1 MKIMRFSTRTIR
13 IGQDPDKEHGAV
25 ITPIY
30 QSATFAWENLD
41 TMPKHDYTRVVNP
54 NRTSLE
60 AVLAELES
68 ARYAVAFGSGMA
80 AIAAAFSLL
89 EAGDHLIIAS
99 DIYGGTYRLAKSQ
112 LTRQGIEVSEFDA
125 SRPESLREV
134 VQANS
139 KLVIFESPTN
149 PTLKI
154 MDVAAIAEIARECGI
169 LSVVDNT
176 FASPYLQ
183 NPIDLGVDIVVHS
196 TTKYISGH
204 SDVIGGAIITN
215 HEFIYQQALTYIKT
229 VGSVPSPFDCWL
241 TIRGVKTLSVRMER
255 HCSNAQ
261 RIAEYLSTHARV
273 KHVYYPGL
281 ETDPGHE
288 IAKKQMRA
296 FGGMV
301 SFEVDGTT
309 EQTKRFAEAC
319 RIFQL
324 AESLGGVES
333 IIGYPPVMS
342 HGCMTPEE
350 REAMGVYDT
359 QIRLSVGIEDVE
371 DLIED
376 LDLAFETAFAREATT
391 V

>member
-1 MKIMRFSTRTIR
+1 MKIMRFSTRTLR
-13 IGQDPDKEHGAV
+13 IGQDPDREHGAV
-25 ITPIY
+25 INPIY
-30 QSATFAWENLD
+30 QSATFVWENLD

-60 AVLAELES
+60 AVLAELEY

-112 LTRQGIEVSEFDA
+112 LTRQGIEVDEFDA

-134 VQANS
+134 VKENS

-154 MDVAAIAEIARECGI
+154 MDVAAIAAVARECGI

-261 RIAEYLSTHARV
+261 RIAEYLATHPRV

-281 ETDPGHE
+281 ENDPGHE

-342 HGCMTPEE
+342 HGCMSAEE

-376 LDLAFETAFAREATT
+376 LELAFETAFAREATT

>member
-1 MKIMRFSTRTIR
+1 MKIMRFSTRTLR
-13 IGQDPDKEHGAV
+13 IGQDPDREHGAV
-25 ITPIY
+25 INPIY
-30 QSATFAWENLD
+30 QSATFVWENLD

-54 NRTSLE
+54 NRTALE
-60 AVLAELES
+60 AVLAEIEN

-112 LTRQGIEVSEFDA
+112 LTRQGIEVDEFDA
-125 SRPESLREV
+125 SRPESLREAV
-134 VQANS
+134 KPNT

-149 PTLKI
+149 PTLKV
-154 MDVAAIAEIARECGI
+154 MDIAAIAAIARECGI

-183 NPIDLGVDIVVHS
+183 TPIDLGVDVVVHS

-204 SDVIGGAIITN
+204 SDVIGGALITN
-215 HEFIYQQALTYIKT
+215 HEFIYQLALTYIKT

-241 TIRGVKTLSVRMER
+241 TIRGVKTLAVRMER
-255 HCSNAQ
+255 HCANAQ

-281 ETDPGHE
+281 ESDPGHE
-288 IAKKQMRA
+288 LAKRQMKA

-342 HGCMTPEE
+342 HGCMSPEE
-350 REAMGVYDT
+350 RYAMGVYDT

-376 LDLAFETAFAREATT
+376 LELAFETAFARETA
-391 V
+391 VV

>member
-1 MKIMRFSTRTIR
+1 MRFSTRTLR
-13 IGQDPDKEHGAV
+13 IGQDPDREHGAV
-25 ITPIY
+25 INPIY
-30 QSATFAWENLD
+30 QSATFVWENLD

-54 NRTSLE
+54 NRTALE
-60 AVLAELES
+60 AVLAEIEN

-112 LTRQGIEVSEFDA
+112 LTRQGIDVDEFDA
-125 SRPESLREV
+125 SRPESLREAV
-134 VQANS
+134 KQNT

-149 PTLKI
+149 PTLKV
-154 MDVAAIAEIARECGI
+154 MDVAAIAAIARECGI

-183 NPIDLGVDIVVHS
+183 TPIDLGVDVVVHS

-204 SDVIGGAIITN
+204 SDVIGGALITN

-241 TIRGVKTLSVRMER
+241 TIRGVKTLAVRMER
-255 HCSNAQ
+255 HCANAQ

-281 ETDPGHE
+281 ESDPGHE
-288 IAKKQMRA
+288 LAKRQMKA

-342 HGCMTPEE
+342 HGCMSPEE
-350 REAMGVYDT
+350 RYAMGVYDT

-376 LDLAFETAFAREATT
+376 LELAFETAFARETA
-391 V
+391 VV

>member
-1 MKIMRFSTRTIR
+1 MKIMRFSTRTLR
-13 IGQDPDKEHGAV
+13 IGQDPDREHGAV
-25 ITPIY
+25 INPIY
-30 QSATFAWENLD
+30 QSATFVWENLD

-54 NRTSLE
+54 NRTALE
-60 AVLAELES
+60 AVLAEIEN

-112 LTRQGIEVSEFDA
+112 LTRQGIEVDEFDA
-125 SRPESLREV
+125 SRPESLREAV
-134 VQANS
+134 KPNT

-149 PTLKI
+149 PTLKV
-154 MDVAAIAEIARECGI
+154 MDVAAIAAIARECGI

-183 NPIDLGVDIVVHS
+183 TPIDLGVDVVVHS

-204 SDVIGGAIITN
+204 SDVIGGALITN

-241 TIRGVKTLSVRMER
+241 TIRGVKTLAVRMER
-255 HCSNAQ
+255 HCANAQ

-281 ETDPGHE
+281 ESDPGHE
-288 IAKKQMRA
+288 LAKRQMKA

-342 HGCMTPEE
+342 HGCMSPEE
-350 REAMGVYDT
+350 RYAMGVFDT

-376 LDLAFETAFAREATT
+376 LELAFETAFARETA
-391 V
+391 VV

>member
-1 MKIMRFSTRTIR
+1 MKIMRFSTRTLR
-13 IGQDPDKEHGAV
+13 IGQDPDREHGAV
-25 ITPIY
+25 INPIY
-30 QSATFAWENLD
+30 QSATFVWENLD

-54 NRTSLE
+54 NRTALE
-60 AVLAELES
+60 AVLAEIEN

-112 LTRQGIEVSEFDA
+112 LTRQGIEVDEFDA

-134 VQANS
+134 VKPNT

-149 PTLKI
+149 PTLKV
-154 MDVAAIAEIARECGI
+154 MDVAAIAAIARECGI

-183 NPIDLGVDIVVHS
+183 TPIDLGVDVVVHS

-204 SDVIGGAIITN
+204 SDVIGGALITN
-215 HEFIYQQALTYIKT
+215 HESIYQQALTYIKT

-241 TIRGVKTLSVRMER
+241 TIRGVKTLAVRMER
-255 HCSNAQ
+255 HCANAQ

-281 ETDPGHE
+281 ESDPGHE
-288 IAKKQMRA
+288 LAKRQMKA

-350 REAMGVYDT
+350 RDAMGVYDT

-376 LDLAFETAFAREATT
+376 LELAFETAFAREAAA

>member
-60 AVLAELES
+60 AVLAELGN

-134 VQANS
+134 VRANS

-241 TIRGVKTLSVRMER
+241 TVRGVKTLSVRMER

-261 RIAEYLSTHARV
+261 RIAEYLATHPRV

-281 ETDPGHE
+281 ESDPGHE

-376 LDLAFETAFAREATT
+376 LELAFETAFAREATA

>member
-1 MKIMRFSTRTIR
+1 MKIMRFSTRTLR
-13 IGQDPDKEHGAV
+13 IGQDPDREHGAV
-25 ITPIY
+25 INPIY
-30 QSATFAWENLD
+30 QSATFVWENLD

-54 NRTSLE
+54 NRTALE
-60 AVLAELES
+60 AVLAEIEN

-112 LTRQGIEVSEFDA
+112 LTRQGIEVDEFDA
-125 SRPESLREV
+125 NRPESLREV
-134 VQANS
+134 VKPNT

-149 PTLKI
+149 PTLKV
-154 MDVAAIAEIARECGI
+154 MDVAAIAAIARECGI

-183 NPIDLGVDIVVHS
+183 TPIDLGVDVVVHS

-204 SDVIGGAIITN
+204 SDVIGGALITN
-215 HEFIYQQALTYIKT
+215 HESIYQQALTYIKT

-241 TIRGVKTLSVRMER
+241 TIRGVKTLAVRMER
-255 HCSNAQ
+255 HCANAQ

-281 ETDPGHE
+281 ESDPGHDL
-288 IAKKQMRA
+288 AKRQMKA

-376 LDLAFETAFAREATT
+376 LELAFETAFARESAA

>member
-1 MKIMRFSTRTIR
+1 MKIMRFSTRTLR
-13 IGQDPDKEHGAV
+13 IGQDPDREHGAV
-25 ITPIY
+25 INPIY
-30 QSATFAWENLD
+30 QSATFVWENLD

-54 NRTSLE
+54 NRTALE
-60 AVLAELES
+60 AVLAEIEN

-112 LTRQGIEVSEFDA
+112 LTRQGIDVDEFDA
-125 SRPESLREV
+125 SRPESLREAV
-134 VQANS
+134 KQNT

-149 PTLKI
+149 PTLKV
-154 MDVAAIAEIARECGI
+154 MDVAAIAAIARECGI

-183 NPIDLGVDIVVHS
+183 TPIDLGVDVVVHS

-204 SDVIGGAIITN
+204 SDVIGGALITN

-241 TIRGVKTLSVRMER
+241 TIRGVKTLAVRMER
-255 HCSNAQ
+255 HCANAQ

-281 ETDPGHE
+281 ESDPGHE
-288 IAKKQMRA
+288 LAKRQMKA

-342 HGCMTPEE
+342 HGCMSPEE
-350 REAMGVYDT
+350 RYAMGVYDT

-376 LDLAFETAFAREATT
+376 LELAFETAFARETA
-391 V
+391 VV

>member
-1 MKIMRFSTRTIR
+1 MRFSTRTIR
-13 IGQDPDKEHGAV
+13 IGQDPDQDHGAV

-30 QSATFAWENLD
+30 QSATFVWENLD

-54 NRTSLE
+54 NRSSLE
-60 AVLAELES
+60 AVLAELEN

-112 LTRQGIEVSEFDA
+112 LTRQGITVSEFDA
-125 SRPESLREV
+125 SNPESLRAA
-134 VQANS
+134 VQPNS

-154 MDVAAIAEIARECGI
+154 MDVAAIATIARECGI

-183 NPIDLGVDIVVHS
+183 TPIDLGVDVVVHS

-215 HEFIYQQALTYIKT
+215 HEFIYSAALTYIKT

-241 TIRGVKTLSVRMER
+241 TLRGVKTLAVRMDR
-255 HCSNAQ
+255 HCANAQ

-281 ETDPGHE
+281 ESDPGHE
-288 IAKKQMRA
+288 IAKQQMRA

-342 HGCMTPEE
+342 HGCMSQEE

-376 LDLAFETAFAREATT
+376 LELAFETAFARESAA

>member
-60 AVLAELES
+60 AVLAELEN

-241 TIRGVKTLSVRMER
+241 TVRGVKTLSVRMER
-255 HCSNAQ
+255 HSSNAQ
-261 RIAEYLSTHARV
+261 RIAEYLATHPRV

-281 ETDPGHE
+281 ESDPGHE

-376 LDLAFETAFAREATT
+376 LELAFETAFARESAA

>member
-1 MKIMRFSTRTIR
+1 MKIMRFSTRTLR
-13 IGQDPDKEHGAV
+13 IGQDPDREHGAV
-25 ITPIY
+25 INPIY
-30 QSATFAWENLD
+30 QSATFVWEKLD

-54 NRTSLE
+54 NRTALE
-60 AVLAELES
+60 AVLAEIEN

-99 DIYGGTYRLAKSQ
+99 DIYGGTHRLAKSQ
-112 LTRQGIEVSEFDA
+112 LTRQGIEVDEFDA

-134 VQANS
+134 VKPNT

-149 PTLKI
+149 PTLKV
-154 MDVAAIAEIARECGI
+154 MDVAAIAAIARECGI

-183 NPIDLGVDIVVHS
+183 TPIDLGVDVVVHS

-204 SDVIGGAIITN
+204 SDVIGGALITN

-241 TIRGVKTLSVRMER
+241 TIRGVKSLAVRMER
-255 HCSNAQ
+255 HCANAQ

-281 ETDPGHE
+281 ESDPGHE
-288 IAKKQMRA
+288 LAKRQMKA

-301 SFEVDGTT
+301 SFEVNGTT

-342 HGCMTPEE
+342 HGCMSPEE
-350 REAMGVYDT
+350 RYAMGVYDT

-376 LDLAFETAFAREATT
+376 LELAFETAFAREAA
-391 V
+391 VV

>member
-1 MKIMRFSTRTIR
+1 MKIMRFSTRTLR
-13 IGQDPDKEHGAV
+13 IGQDPDREHGAV
-25 ITPIY
+25 INPIY
-30 QSATFAWENLD
+30 QSATFVWENLD

-60 AVLAELES
+60 AVLAELEN

-112 LTRQGIEVSEFDA
+112 LTRQGIEVDEFDA
-125 SRPESLREV
+125 SRPESLRDV
-134 VQANS
+134 VKENS

-154 MDVAAIAEIARECGI
+154 MDVAAIAAIARECGI

-281 ETDPGHE
+281 ENNPGHE

-342 HGCMTPEE
+342 HGCMSAEE

-376 LDLAFETAFAREATT
+376 LELAFETAFAREATT

>member
-1 MKIMRFSTRTIR
+1 MKIMRFSTRTLR
-13 IGQDPDKEHGAV
+13 IGQDPDREHGAV
-25 ITPIY
+25 INPIY
-30 QSATFAWENLD
+30 QSATFVWENLD

-54 NRTSLE
+54 NRTALE
-60 AVLAELES
+60 AVLAEIEN

-112 LTRQGIEVSEFDA
+112 LTRQGIEVDEFDA
-125 SRPESLREV
+125 NRPESLREV
-134 VQANS
+134 VKPNS

-183 NPIDLGVDIVVHS
+183 TPIDLGVDVVVHS

-204 SDVIGGAIITN
+204 SDVIGGALITN
-215 HEFIYQQALTYIKT
+215 HESIYQQALTYIKT

-241 TIRGVKTLSVRMER
+241 TIRGVKTLAVRMER
-255 HCSNAQ
+255 HCANAQ

-281 ETDPGHE
+281 ESDPGHE
-288 IAKKQMRA
+288 LAKRQMKA

-350 REAMGVYDT
+350 RDAMGVYDT

-376 LDLAFETAFAREATT
+376 LELAFETAFAREAAA